1 MRRAIMPPSCL
12 PPSSQPRL
20 RRAHVE
26 IVAALGVVSCF
37 LICSAVKAAESTQPG
52 IGVARG
58 AELAAVELAAGV
70 DEGAPAEEL
79 LRVRGEG

>member
-52 IGVARG
+52 IGVAR
-58 AELAAVELAAGV
+58 LAAVELAAGV